1 MQYFMVE
8 HLLRQ
13 RFSCHLLTRSL
24 FLLHSLSCWYGIAW
38 FANHTH
44 CFIAVYGF
52 SPPAVKKNA
61 HNFIVYFSCAF
72 GISYDTETLEPK
84 RASLK
89 YLWKQ
94 FVKIMSGFV
103 SVSLLISVLKQCDY
117 EYFETGYPANSMDQS
132 LRDLFS
138 WRHMLN
144 NFLLACK

>member
-1 MQYFMVE
+1 M
-8 HLLRQ
+8 
-13 RFSCHLLTRSL
+13 
-24 FLLHSLSCWYGIAW
+24 
-38 FANHTH
+38 
-44 CFIAVYGF
+44 IAVYGF
-52 SPPAVKKNA
+52 TPPAVKKNA

-72 GISYDTETLEPK
+72 GISYDTKTLEPK

-94 FVKIMSGFV
+94 LVKIMSGFV

-117 EYFETGYPANSMDQS
+117 EYFDTGYPANSMDQS

>member
-1 MQYFMVE
+1 MDTNTDTDTVGDKFV
-8 HLLRQ
+8 HL
-13 RFSCHLLTRSL
+13 FSQTTFKCHPLTRSL
-24 FLLHSLSCWYGIAW
+24 FLWLVWYAK
-38 FANHTH
+38 HD
-44 CFIAVYGF
+44 IAVYGF
-52 SPPAVKKNA
+52 SPLAVRKNA
-61 HNFIVYFSCAF
+61 HNFIVYFSCSF
-72 GISYDTETLEPK
+72 GISYDTKTLEPK

-94 FVKIMSGFV
+94 FVKLVSGFV